1 MATSDQFGMSP
12 AGVISTAGT
21 RSISDGRGARRAFLI
36 GVVAVV
42 GLVDLFHLIQ
52 IGDISALALL
62 TVLCALLS
70 WFLWLTQRHG
80 ARSVPTAFWPFL
92 IFLAWVI
99 SSLLWFRPTM
109 LGLQNVTVWI
119 AFAGVTMLAEN
130 VAAGLTV
137 PPTWLGKTLELATWC
152 ACGLYIVFM
161 VIDGLGTDIVFHA
174 RTFALMVLFGLSWFL
189 AGWRYGVRR
198 SLTYSLLIVALIG
211 LSLSRMA
218 LSAAVLQYPL
228 ARASIHSRRGWLRL
242 AFAAIMAVLTLFILL
257 YSVKPLRERFYL
269 DDTVSSIDAGEA
281 ESYTS
286 GRFRYWVITLA
297 SSMDSPWIG
306 QGAGSAAGVLN
317 RLYPWIEHP
326 HDEYLRV
333 LHDYGLVGLALFVVS
348 MGMLLRATCQN
359 WLLAERSR
367 KQQARLH
374 LTAFLVLLALC
385 YTILTENSL
394 VYLFIMAPV
403 GVVVGT
409 SLGLRRASNT

>member
-1 MATSDQFGMSP
+1 MATGDQFAFSP
-12 AGVISTAGT
+12 AGVISTART
-21 RSISDGRGARRAFLI
+21 KSISAGRGSRRAFLI
-36 GVVAVV
+36 GVIAMI
-42 GLVDLFHLIQ
+42 GIVDLFHLIQ
-52 IGDISALALL
+52 IGNISALALL
-62 TVLCALLS
+62 TILEAVLAWAL
-70 WFLWLTQRHG
+70 WFTQGRG
-80 ARSVPTAFWPFL
+80 RRSVPPAFWPFL
-92 IFLAWVI
+92 IFLAWVV
-99 SSLLWFRPTM
+99 SSLFWFRPTT

-130 VAAGLTV
+130 VAAQLTS
-137 PPTWLGKTLELATWC
+137 PPAWLGKTLELATCC

-161 VIDGLGTDIVFHA
+161 FIDGLGTDIVFHA
-174 RTFALMVLFGLSWFL
+174 RTFALLVLFGLSWFL

-198 SLTYSLLIVALIG
+198 CLGYSLLIVTLIA

-228 ARASIHSRRGWLRL
+228 ARASIRSRRGWLRL
-242 AFAAIMAVLTLFILL
+242 ALGTSLAVSTLFILL
-257 YSVKPLRERFYL
+257 YSVAPLRERFYL
-269 DDTVSSIDAGEA
+269 DDDVSTMNATEA

-297 SSMDSPWIG
+297 STMDSPWIG
-306 QGAGSAAGVLN
+306 QGAGSAASVLN

-333 LHDYGLVGLALFVVS
+333 FHDYGLVGLAIFVFS
-348 MGMLLRATCQN
+348 MWTLLRATCQN

-367 KQQARLH
+367 KPQARLH
-374 LTAFLVLLALC
+374 LTAFLVLLSFS

-403 GVVVGT
+403 GVIVGT
-409 SLGLRRASNT
+409 SLGMRRASDT